1 MSVARLDVIA
11 SPRRVAR
18 IVLVRPRRILRTVR
32 TRKLRILIA
41 LVDRMP
47 RASRTA
53 LGRVAMT
60 TGRRL
65 ADRRRTA
72 SLGIPMRALGLRWGQ
87 SDAAASVYALDV
99 GRRPATPTEAALRL
113 VRVSRETGDRMTA
126 IRILDALPDQ
136 DGEPLARLALRA
148 EIDLALGRYQGALNA
163 AQKLLELSPDDI
175 AAQRTLERARA
186 ELTVLD
192 PDWRPEL
199 PRGRHRPSP
208 VRGRILHLLTNSL
221 PYRQAGYTVRSQS
234 VARCQLEVGLD
245 PHMVT
250 RAGFPANL
258 GIHGARREEVIDG
271 VRYHRLEPDLDPAS
285 PTDVT
290 VTRSARAA
298 QRLVEELR
306 PALLQPTSNHIN
318 AQVALALRDRFG
330 VPVVYEVRGF
340 QEESWLARFGPEV
353 ESSDRYADSR
363 IVETACMRSAD
374 AIVTLSETMR
384 EDIIG
389 RGGIEPERIV
399 VIPNAVELDRFV
411 PGPRDE
417 RLAASLG
424 IGEEPVVGYI
434 STFWRYE
441 GIDYLLEAT
450 AELKRRG
457 RQLRCLLVGEGEV
470 GAELEATADRLGLL
484 ADRTVIFTGRVA
496 HEQVL
501 DYYRL
506 IDIFVV
512 PRTSD
517 RVSQLVTPLKPYEAM
532 AMERALVVSGVE
544 ALAEIVTDGE
554 TGRTF
559 APEDALGLAEVM
571 EELLADPAARKR
583 LGTNARQWVGAHRTW
598 AANGHRYRE
607 LYERLGVA

>member
-1 MSVARLDVIA
+1 MAMGVGGRLAAR
-11 SPRRVAR
+11 
-18 IVLVRPRRILRTVR
+18 
-32 TRKLRILIA
+32 
-41 LVDRMP
+41 
-47 RASRTA
+47 SRTA
-53 LGRVAMT
+53 SIGM
-60 TGRRL
+60 
-65 ADRRRTA
+65 
-72 SLGIPMRALGLRWGQ
+72 PMNALGLRWGA
-87 SDAAASVYALDV
+87 SEAAASAYALDV
-99 GRRPATPTEAALRL
+99 GRRDTTPMAAALRL

-126 IRILDALPDQ
+126 IRILDALPDEAA
-136 DGEPLARLALRA
+136 EPVARLALRA
-148 EIDLALGRYQGALNA
+148 EIDLALGRYQGALSA
-163 AQKLLELSPDDI
+163 AQELLELDPDDV

-192 PDWRPEL
+192 AAWRPEL
-199 PRGRHRPSP
+199 RPGTHRPTP
-208 VRGRILHLLTNSL
+208 KPGRILHLLTNAL

-234 VARCQLEVGLD
+234 VARSQREVGLD
-245 PHMVT
+245 PHLAT

-258 GIHGARREEVIDG
+258 GVHGAPRDAVIEG
-271 VRYHRLEPDLDPAS
+271 VPYHRLEPDLDPAT
-285 PTDVT
+285 PTDVN
-290 VTRSARAA
+290 VTHYAQAA

-306 PALLQPTSNHIN
+306 PALLQPTTNHIN
-318 AQVALALRDRFG
+318 AQVALALKDRFG

-353 ESSDRYADSR
+353 ENSARYADSR
-363 IVETACMRSAD
+363 VVETACMQSAD

-384 EDIIG
+384 QDIIG
-389 RGGIEPERIV
+389 RGGIESDRIV

-417 RLAASLG
+417 HLAESLG
-424 IGEEPVVGYI
+424 IGVEPVVGYI

-441 GIDYLLEAT
+441 GIDYLIEAT

-457 RQLRCLLVGEGEV
+457 RTLRCLLVGEGEV
-470 GAELEATADRLGLL
+470 GPELEATADRLGLL

-496 HEQVL
+496 HERVL

-512 PRTSD
+512 PRTND

-532 AMERALVVSGVE
+532 AMERAMIVSGVG
-544 ALAEIVTDGE
+544 ALTEIVSDGD

-559 APEDALGLAEVM
+559 VPEDAASLADAI
-571 EELLADPAARKR
+571 EELLDDPGARKR
-583 LGTNARQWVGAHRTW
+583 LGANAREWVGAHRTW
-598 AANGHRYRE
+598 AANGRRYRE